1 MNYYFFFNIHNFHL
15 IHVSSTAGQVWD
27 SSAVNGQI
35 SAAGFYINAGVLDAE
50 SDSLTF
56 TDGKKLSKSPNDQN
70 AI

>member
-1 MNYYFFFNIHNFHL
+1 M
-15 IHVSSTAGQVWD
+15 WD